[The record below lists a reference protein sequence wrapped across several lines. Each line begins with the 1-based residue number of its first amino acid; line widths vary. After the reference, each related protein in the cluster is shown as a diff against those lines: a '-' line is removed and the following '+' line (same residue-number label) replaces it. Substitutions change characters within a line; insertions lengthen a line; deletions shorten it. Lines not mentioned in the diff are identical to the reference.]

1 MSSFLKAR
9 LLTTIFLLQQDKA
22 KYKFCLS
29 EYHLTTGASKK
40 GAPVF
45 FVPWYWKIFSKF
57 VLLSLIIKCL

>member
-9 LLTTIFLLQQDKA
+9 LLTTIFLLQDKA

-29 EYHLTTGASKK
+29 EYHLTTGASEK

-45 FVPWYWKIFSKF
+45 CPLVLEKF
-57 VLLSLIIKCL
+57 FQICAIKFNN

>member
-45 FVPWYWKIFSKF
+45 CPLVSEKF
-57 VLLSLIIKCL
+57 LQICAVKLNN